1 MGEFLLRQ
9 YNYLYSMKMATQPSV
24 IIVEDEAVIAMEI
37 EMVLRDLGYR
47 IAGKANN
54 GLRALDLLSSTSP
67 DIVLLD
73 IDLRG
78 SISGI
83 EVAQVIREKY
93 DFPFVFLTALADAT
107 TLDRAK
113 KTMPYG
119 YIVKP
124 FNENDLRSTI
134 ELALYRFASQQ
145 MAKEPPTLEQ
155 INEGLLSPLSLRE
168 YEVLELLNQG
178 LSYKEVGEQLFIGYN
193 TVKTYQKS
201 LFAKLGVNS
210 RHQLSQKTKDL

>member
-1 MGEFLLRQ
+1 
-9 YNYLYSMKMATQPSV
+9 MKMATQPSV